1 MALSQLNNT
10 VSTPQPTAPELSFD
24 YDLAIVGGGIVGATL
39 AAALKNSGL
48 KVALIESQLH
58 SAAVAKGRA
67 YAISLLSGRIF
78 EGIGIWQKILPQITT
93 FNQVQISDADYA
105 GVVHFQPQDV
115 GTDGVGYAAEHRVL
129 LTALQDYLKDCPN
142 VSWLCPAEVISAE
155 YQADGVELEVM
166 QKGKGD
172 ITPPYPPEIQ
182 GGVEGK
188 FKIRTRL
195 LVAADGARSPIRNA
209 ASITTQGW
217 AYWQSCVVATIKLEK
232 PHNNIAYE
240 RFWHTGP
247 MGVLPLPGNRCQV
260 VWTNPHAE
268 AKALQ
273 ELDKAEFLAK
283 LEEYTGGLLGRLE
296 LISDRFI
303 FPVQLMQSDRYTIP
317 RLALIGDAAHCCHPV
332 AGQGMNLG
340 IRDAAAL
347 AQVLT
352 DAHQQQEDIG
362 SLTVLERYESWRKHE
377 NTTILA
383 FTDFLN
389 RMFSNNWL
397 PLVVVRRLGLWM
409 LQHIHPIKTYAL
421 QLMTGLRG
429 RPPKL
434 ASR

>member
-1 MALSQLNNT
+1 MALKQLYPI
-10 VSTPQPTAPELSFD
+10 STLQPTSPHLGFD

-48 KVALIESQLH
+48 KVVLIESQLQ

-67 YAISLLSGRIF
+67 YAISLLSGKIY
-78 EGIGIWQKILPQITT
+78 EGIGIWQKILPEITKFQQI
-93 FNQVQISDADYA
+93 QISDADYQ
-105 GVVHFQPQDV
+105 GVVHFQPQDL

-129 LTALQDYLKDCPN
+129 LTALQDYLKECPN

-166 QKGKGD
+166 VKGD
-172 ITPPYPPEIQ
+172 MTPPSPPLLR
-182 GGVEGK
+182 GGVEGEGK

-195 LVAADGARSPIRNA
+195 LVGADGARSQIRNA

-217 AYWQSCVVATIKLEK
+217 AYWQSCVVATIKPEK

-273 ELDKAEFLAK
+273 QLDEAEFLAK

-303 FPVQLMQSDRYTIP
+303 FPVQLMQSDRYTLP

-347 AQVLT
+347 AQVLQK
-352 DAHQQQEDIG
+352 AHQQQEDIG
-362 SLTVLERYESWRKHE
+362 SLTVLKRYETWRKHE
-377 NTTILA
+377 NLTILA

-397 PLVVVRRLGLWM
+397 PLVVVRRFGLWM
-409 LQHIHPIKTYAL
+409 LQHIQPAKTYAL
-421 QLMTGLRG
+421 KLMTGLKG